1 MTKQLFSCRVEEL
14 PVIGEFILSSAE
26 TDLADFSDF
35 SPVFTSGYLSE
46 IKAKITICQGVI
58 TSSAVSKE
66 LKAATEKLYAA
77 CADLRIPLNQLE
89 GYLNLSAKELDIAV
103 KDFGLKGAR
112 ADITN
117 GNVEGV
123 IANTQKVLV
132 HVTRNQAALTTVGI
146 PGGYVASMETRIAEI
161 NALNVKQNELIS
173 KRGRLSDENMTLF
186 NDLWESMQLILK
198 TGRALYKGV
207 NPVKLKDYT
216 MSQLEKRVRKS

>member
-1 MTKQLFSCRVEEL
+1 MFRIIILMLIVIVFVQRV
-14 PVIGEFILSSAE
+14 VIREIRIVVLMLIVVILVH
-26 TDLADFSDF
+26 DVVNRKL
-35 SPVFTSGYLSE
+35 
-46 IKAKITICQGVI
+46 
-58 TSSAVSKE
+58 
-66 LKAATEKLYAA
+66 TEKLYAN

-89 GYLNLSAKELDIAV
+89 GYLNLSAKDLDIAV
-103 KDFGLKGAR
+103 KDFRLKGVR

-132 HVTRNQAALTTVGI
+132 HVTRNQTVLTAVGMT
-146 PGGYVASMETRIAEI
+146 GNFVAGMETRIAEI
-161 NALNVKQNELIS
+161 NNLNLNQNELIS

-186 NDLWESMQLILK
+186 NDLWESLQSILK

-216 MSQLEKRVRKS
+216 MSQLEKRVHRKTASPSSEASSM